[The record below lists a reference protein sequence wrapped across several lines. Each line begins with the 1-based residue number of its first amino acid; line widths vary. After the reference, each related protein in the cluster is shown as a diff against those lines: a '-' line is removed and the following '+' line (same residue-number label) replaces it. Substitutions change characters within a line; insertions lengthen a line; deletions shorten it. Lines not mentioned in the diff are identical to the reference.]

1 MHKRLFFS
9 SFAII
14 LITLLLSI
22 LSVNLVFQKQFSD
35 YLARSTEETLEQLPE
50 RLSSSFLSHGCW
62 DKDSLYDIA
71 HSLPLGTHISL
82 KKPTG
87 ETIMT
92 LINPM
97 ETMMQSDSEINMGMG
112 MDMGLNYAVEEWKSK
127 TLAIYSPQGILAFAD
142 VRYPARAKVLNP
154 ADQSFVSAIYQSLLL
169 AGFLALIIGSLLS
182 YWISRR
188 LTTPLQTLTHAVQR
202 VGEGHL
208 DQQVSVMTRDEVG
221 QLATAFNG
229 MADNL
234 KKQEH
239 LRKQF
244 TADIAH
250 ELRTPLTSIRSY
262 IEAFQDGVL
271 PSDNENLTII
281 NEEIERLVEL
291 SSDLKDLN
299 VAEIGALQ
307 PSFTQV
313 DISELIDK
321 TVNKLSP
328 LIQEKGIDLE
338 WDKPDSFLIEGDE
351 YLLTRLFYNLLHN
364 AYKFTENP
372 GTISI
377 LMETQTNDILVS
389 VRDSGVGIPEKDLP
403 LIFERFYRAEKSRSR
418 ETGGTGIGLALVKQ
432 ITLLHQGTLEVKSAL
447 GEGSQFTVLLPLSI
461 KEQFNN
467 Q

>member
-1 MHKRLFFS
+1 MHKRLFL
-9 SFAII
+9 SFLAII
-14 LITLLLSI
+14 LITLLFSI
-22 LSVNLVFQKQFSD
+22 LSVNYVFQKQFSD
-35 YLARSTEETLEQLPE
+35 YLARSTIETLEQLPE
-50 RLSSSFLSHGCW
+50 RLSNSFYSHGCW
-62 DKDSLYDIA
+62 DPNSLNSIA
-71 HSLPLGTHISL
+71 HSLPLGTHIQIKEPS
-82 KKPTG
+82 G
-87 ETIMT
+87 ETILT

-97 ETMMQSDSEINMGMG
+97 ETMMQNDSDMDMGI
-112 MDMGLNYAVEEWKSK
+112 DMGLNYSIEEWKSK
-127 TLAIYSPQGILAFAD
+127 TLSIVGPEGVFAIAE

-154 ADQSFVSAIYQSLLL
+154 ADQSFVSAIYQSLFIAGALVLL
-169 AGFLALIIGSLLS
+169 IGSLLS
-182 YWISRR
+182 YWTSRR
-188 LTTPLQTLTHAVQR
+188 LISPLQRLTRAATR

-208 DQQVSVMTRDEVG
+208 DEQVSVTSRDEVG
-221 QLATAFNG
+221 QLATAFNE

-234 KKQEH
+234 KKQEQ

-271 PSDNENLTII
+271 PADNENLTII
-281 NEEIERLVEL
+281 NEEIERLTGL

-299 VAEIGALQ
+299 VAEMGALQ
-307 PSFTQV
+307 PNFTQV

-321 TVNKLSP
+321 TVNKLTP
-328 LIQEKGIDLE
+328 LIQEKGLSLE
-338 WDKPDSFLIEGDE
+338 WHKPDSVHIEGDE

-364 AYKFTENP
+364 AYKFTESP

-377 LMETQTNDILVS
+377 QMEPHPENIQVS
-389 VRDSGVGIPEKDLP
+389 VRDSGVGIPDQDLP

-432 ITLLHQGTLEVKSAL
+432 ITHLHQGTLKVESTQ
-447 GEGSQFTVLLPLSI
+447 GEGSQFTILLPLNI
-461 KEQFNN
+461 NEQINR

>member
-9 SFAII
+9 SLAII

-50 RLSSSFLSHGCW
+50 RLSSSFLSRGCW
-62 DKDSLYDIA
+62 DSDSLYDIA
-71 HSLPLGTHISL
+71 HSLPLGTHILL
-82 KKPTG
+82 KEPTG
-87 ETIMT
+87 ETIIT

-97 ETMMQSDSEINMGMG
+97 ETMMQDDSGLNLGMG
-112 MDMGLNYAVEEWKSK
+112 IDMGVNYSVEEWKSK
-127 TLAIYSPQGILAFAD
+127 TLSIFGPQGILATAE

-169 AGFLALIIGSLLS
+169 AGLLSLLIGVLLS
-182 YWISRR
+182 YWTSRR
-188 LTTPLQTLTHAVQR
+188 LTSPLQTLTHAVQR

-208 DQQVSVMTRDEVG
+208 DEQVSLSTKDEVG
-221 QLATAFNG
+221 QLATAFNR

-262 IEAFQDGVL
+262 IEAFQDKVL
-271 PSDNENLTII
+271 PANNENLAII
-281 NEEIERLVEL
+281 NEEIERLVGL

-299 VAEIGALQ
+299 VAEMGALQ
-307 PSFTQV
+307 PHFTQV
-313 DISELIDK
+313 DIGDLLDK
-321 TVNKLSP
+321 TVNKLTP
-328 LIQEKGIDLE
+328 LIQEKGLSLE
-338 WDKPDSFLIEGDE
+338 WHKPNSFLMEGDE

-364 AYKFTENP
+364 AYKFTESP

-377 LMETQTNDILVS
+377 HMEPRSHAILVS
-389 VRDSGVGIPEKDLP
+389 VRDSGIGIPEEDLP
-403 LIFERFYRAEKSRSR
+403 MIFERFYRAEKSRSR
-418 ETGGTGIGLALVKQ
+418 ETGGTGIGLALVQQ
-432 ITLLHQGTLEVKSAL
+432 ITQLHHGTLEVESSL
-447 GEGSQFTVLLPLSI
+447 GKGSRFTVTLPLKIEQESI
-461 KEQFNN
+461 
-467 Q
+467 

>member
-71 HSLPLGTHISL
+71 HSLPLGTHILL

-169 AGFLALIIGSLLS
+169 AGLLALIIGSLLS

-271 PSDNENLTII
+271 PADNENLTII

-299 VAEIGALQ
+299 VAEMGALQ
-307 PSFTQV
+307 PNFTQV

-377 LMETQTNDILVS
+377 LMETEPNDILVS

-447 GEGSQFTVLLPLSI
+447 GEGSQFTILLPLSI

>member
-9 SFAII
+9 SLAII

-71 HSLPLGTHISL
+71 HSLPLGTHILL

-97 ETMMQSDSEINMGMG
+97 ETMMKSDSEINMGMG
-112 MDMGLNYAVEEWKSK
+112 IDMGLNYAVEEWKSR
-127 TLAIYSPQGILAFAD
+127 TLAIYGPQGLLAFAD

-169 AGFLALIIGSLLS
+169 AGLLALLIGSLLS
-182 YWISRR
+182 YWTSRR

-208 DQQVSVMTRDEVG
+208 DEQVSVTTRDEVG
-221 QLATAFNG
+221 QLATAFNR

-271 PSDNENLTII
+271 PADNENLTII

-299 VAEIGALQ
+299 VAEMGALQ
-307 PSFTQV
+307 PNFTHV

-328 LIQEKGIDLE
+328 LIQEKGLALQ
-338 WDKPDSFLIEGDE
+338 WHKPDSLLIDGDE

-364 AYKFTENP
+364 AFKFTESP

-377 LMETQTNDILVS
+377 QMETQPTDILVS

-432 ITLLHQGTLEVKSAL
+432 ITLLHQGTLEVKSAQ

-461 KEQFNN
+461 KEQFKN